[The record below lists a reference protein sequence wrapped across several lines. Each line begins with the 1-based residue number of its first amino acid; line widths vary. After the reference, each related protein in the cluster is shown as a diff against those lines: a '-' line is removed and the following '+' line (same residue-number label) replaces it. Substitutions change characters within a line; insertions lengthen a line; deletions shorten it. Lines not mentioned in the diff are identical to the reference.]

1 MRLLPERNLALQVH
15 RPPPSPICRR
25 PPACRD
31 RPKTRTRDGTWAR
44 SIMVAHPQD
53 GESEHAHGEQGRIV
67 HPLSPDRPCGRSR
80 RDGPAGQ
87 AEALGLVEYSV
98 KASCRERGGQKEWY

>member
-1 MRLLPERNLALQVH
+1 MRWYFLFFKQKTAYEMRISDWSSDVCSSDLERRLLPERNLALQVH

-44 SIMVAHPQD
+44 SIMVAHQQD

-67 HPLSPDRPCGRSR
+67 HPLSPESDRK
-80 RDGPAGQ
+80 
-87 AEALGLVEYSV
+87 SV
-98 KASCRERGGQKEWY
+98 V